1 MKKYLPFV
9 FCLFSFSSVFAQP
22 AQTIRGKIIDKE
34 THATLPGANVVLI
47 DDTTKF
53 IGASSDEDGNFR
65 LENIVVG
72 KHTLKISYIGY
83 NDRIIDVTVTSAKEV
98 ILNIEIE
105 ESAIAMEEVVITATK
120 RGEVNN
126 EMALVSSRTF
136 DVSETERYAGSRGDP
151 ARMASN
157 FAGVQGADD
166 SRNDIV
172 VRGNSPLGVLYRV
185 EGFDIPNPNH
195 FSVAGSTGGPVSILN
210 NKVLSNSDFFTSA
223 FPSEYGN
230 STAAVF
236 DLKFRNGNNEK
247 HEFAG
252 QLGFLGT
259 ELAAEGPLSKDHRAS
274 YLVAYRYSTLSIFQA
289 IGLSIG
295 TDAVPKYQDAAV
307 KLNFPTKK
315 NGNFAVFAMGGKS
328 AIDIMISEQEKPATD
343 FYGDDDRDQHFQ
355 TRMGI
360 GGVTFTKT
368 LKDNK
373 TLMKTGLSATHE
385 RQTSQHD
392 YILRHIDYSDTTWV
406 LDSLYPLQRYRFQIN
421 KISYIIN
428 FNTKLNKNHVIK
440 YGVNAHYMTFSFLDS
455 ALVYDHSKFRM
466 RWDYN
471 GTGILAQA
479 YIQWKWKPSE
489 LLTVTSGLHNQY
501 FSASNSLS
509 VVEPR
514 IGVKYQ
520 INEKQSINLGA
531 GLHSQTQPY
540 YTYYYQQYDSASS
553 KYVVHNKNMD
563 FTKSIHSVLGYDYAI
578 SATMRM
584 KAEVYYQQL
593 FNVPV
598 EVKPS
603 AFSLS
608 NMGSGFARFFPDTLQ
623 NTGTG
628 TNMGIELTVEKFFNK
643 SFYFL
648 FTASLFDA
656 KYKGSDGIERN
667 TDYNGQYATNLLIG
681 KEFKTGDKSTLSLG
695 TKITYAGGK
704 WYGYVDTAAS
714 NYQNELVWLDSAYNT
729 RQFRP
734 YFRADFKINFKLNA
748 KKVTHEFAL
757 DIVNAFGIKNI
768 LGLSY
773 SPDPLNPTA
782 DPIRENYQLGFLPLF
797 YYRIDF

>member
-1 MKKYLPFV
+1 MKKLLFFNLLLFV
-9 FCLFSFSSVFAQP
+9 ALVINAQP
-22 AQTIRGKIIDKE
+22 VQTIRGKIMDKE
-34 THATLPGANVVLI
+34 THATLPGANVILI
-47 DDTTKF
+47 DDTTTF
-53 IGASSDEDGNFR
+53 IGVSTDEDGNFR
-65 LENIVVG
+65 LENIKVG
-72 KHTLKISYIGY
+72 KHSLKISYIGY

-98 ILNIEIE
+98 ILNIELE
-105 ESAIAMEEVVITATK
+105 ESAIAMDEFVITATK

-195 FSVAGSTGGPVSILN
+195 FAVAGSTGGPVSILN
-210 NKVLSNSDFFTSA
+210 NKILSNSDFFTSA

-236 DLKFRNGNNEK
+236 DLKLRNGNNEK

-274 YLVAYRYSTLSIFQA
+274 YLAVYRYSTLSIFQA
-289 IGLSIG
+289 LGLNIG
-295 TDAVPKYQDAAV
+295 TDAVPKYQDVAF

-360 GGVTFTKT
+360 GGVTYTKT
-368 LKDNK
+368 VGDN
-373 TLMKTGLSATHE
+373 TLMKTGVAMTHE
-385 RQTSQHD
+385 RQNSQHD
-392 YILRHIDYSDTTWV
+392 YIIRHIDYADTSWV
-406 LDSLYPLQRYRFQIN
+406 LDSLYPLQRYQFQIN
-421 KISYIIN
+421 KISGNIS

-440 YGVNAHYMTFSFLDS
+440 YGVNAHQLSFSFQDS
-455 ALVYDHSKFRM
+455 ALTYDHSMFKD

-489 LLTVTSGLHNQY
+489 IFTVTTGLHNQY
-501 FSASNSLS
+501 FSVSNSIS
-509 VVEPR
+509 IAEPR
-514 IGVKYQ
+514 IGIKYAL
-520 INEKQSINLGA
+520 NEKQSINLGA
-531 GLHSQTQPY
+531 GIHSQTQPY
-540 YTYYYQQYDSASS
+540 YTYFYQQYDSTSEQ
-553 KYVVHNKNMD
+553 YIMHNQKMD
-563 FTKSIHSVLGYDYAI
+563 FTKSFHSVIGYDYAI
-578 SATMRM
+578 NATTRL
-584 KAEVYYQQL
+584 KAETYFQYL
-593 FNVPV
+593 YKVPV
-598 EVKPS
+598 EVAPS

-608 NMGSGFARFFPDTLQ
+608 NMGSGFARFFPDKLQ

-628 TNMGIELTVEKFFNK
+628 TNMGVELTLEKFFNK
-643 SFYFL
+643 SFFFL

-667 TDYNGQYATNLLIG
+667 TDYNGQYATNLLVG

-695 TKITYAGGK
+695 TKITVAGGK

-714 NYQNELVWLDSAYNT
+714 NFQNELVFLDSAYNT
-729 RQFRP
+729 RQFHP
-734 YFRADFKINFKLNA
+734 YFRADFKINFKINA

-757 DIVNAFGIKNI
+757 DLVNVFGIKNI

-773 SPDPLNPTA
+773 SPDPLNPTG

>member
-1 MKKYLPFV
+1 MQKTLFTGIL
-9 FCLFSFSSVFAQP
+9 LFSSLIINAQP
-22 AQTIRGKIIDKE
+22 VQTIRGKIMDKE
-34 THATLPGANVVLI
+34 THATLPGANVILI
-47 DDTTKF
+47 DDTTTF
-53 IGASSDEDGNFR
+53 IGVSTDIDGDFR
-65 LENIVVG
+65 LENIAVG
-72 KHTLKISYIGY
+72 KHTLKITFIGY
-83 NDRIIDVTVTSAKEV
+83 NDRLIDVTVTSAKEV
-98 ILNIEIE
+98 ILNIELE
-105 ESAIAMEEVVITATK
+105 ESAITMEEVVITATK

-210 NKVLSNSDFFTSA
+210 NKVLANSDFFTSA

-236 DLKFRNGNNEK
+236 DLKLRNGNNEK

-274 YLVAYRYSTLSIFQA
+274 YLFAYRYSTLSIFQA
-289 IGLSIG
+289 LGLSIG
-295 TDAVPKYQDAAV
+295 TDAVPKYQDISL

-328 AIDIMISEQEKPATD
+328 AIDIMISEQEVPATD

-360 GGVTFTKT
+360 TGVSYTQTVG
-368 LKDNK
+368 DK
-373 TLMKTGLSATHE
+373 TLMKTGVAMTHE
-385 RQTSQHD
+385 RQNSQHD
-392 YILRHIDYSDTTWV
+392 YIIRSVDSLDGTWN
-406 LDSLYPLQRYRFQIN
+406 LDSLYALQRYQFQIN
-421 KISYIIN
+421 KISGNIS

-440 YGVNAHYMTFSFLDS
+440 YGINAHYLTFNFRDS
-455 ALVYDHSKFRM
+455 ALVYDHSRFQD
-466 RWDYN
+466 RWNYS

-489 LLTVTSGLHNQY
+489 VLTVTTGLHNQF
-501 FSASNSLS
+501 FSVSNSFS
-509 VVEPR
+509 YAEPR
-514 IGVKYQ
+514 VGIKYS

-531 GLHSQTQPY
+531 GIHSQTQPY
-540 YTYYYQQYDSASS
+540 YTYFYQQYDSTTSQ
-553 KYVVHNKNMD
+553 YVMNNQKMG
-563 FTKSIHSVLGYDYAI
+563 FTKSFHSVLGYDLAI
-578 SATMRM
+578 SSTMRL
-584 KAEVYYQQL
+584 KAETYFQYLYQ
-593 FNVPV
+593 VPV
-598 EVKPS
+598 EITPS
-603 AFSLS
+603 SFSLS
-608 NMGSGFARFFPDTLQ
+608 NMGSGFARFFPNKLE

-628 TNMGIELTVEKFFNK
+628 TNMGVEMTLEKFFNK
-643 SFYFL
+643 SFYFML
-648 FTASLFDA
+648 TASLYDA
-656 KYKGSDGIERN
+656 KYKGSDNIERN
-667 TDYNGQYATNLLIG
+667 TDFNGQYATNLLVG

-704 WYGYVDTAAS
+704 WYGYVDTTAS
-714 NYQNELVWLDSAYNT
+714 NYQNELVFLDSAYNS

-734 YFRADFKINFKLNA
+734 YFRADFKINFKINS
-748 KKVTHEFAL
+748 KKVTHEIAL
-757 DIVNAFGIKNI
+757 DLVNVFGIENI

-773 SPDPLNPTA
+773 SPNPLDPTA